1 MRSQQKD
8 KKNNEVPSNMFP
20 DIQFHLDVW
29 HNMEIGHIFHYVAK
43 FYLQNMF
50 PKITFLYTYTK
61 KNIQF
66 QCQISC
72 QEVKIMSRITLFFTI

>member
-1 MRSQQKD
+1 
-8 KKNNEVPSNMFP
+8 MFP

-43 FYLQNMF
+43 LYLQNMF

-61 KNIQF
+61 KTFNFNAKSVAKRLKSCPALHFFSPSNI
-66 QCQISC
+66 
-72 QEVKIMSRITLFFTI
+72 LFLLEMHHSL